1 MMQTIPIKYHNNIIN
16 KIIEKISFLDNVFVK
31 RINLLASSD
40 KLVSAHYRNNSFNEL
55 EIQGKLGIKFINMF
69 VKRINLLASS
79 DKLVSAHYRNNS
91 FNELENIISNQ
102 TILKNSLFL
111 KFFHKIFLDKGVVN

>member
-16 KIIEKISFLDNVFVK
+16 KIIEKISFLDNV
-31 RINLLASSD
+31 
-40 KLVSAHYRNNSFNEL
+40 
-55 EIQGKLGIKFINMF
+55 F